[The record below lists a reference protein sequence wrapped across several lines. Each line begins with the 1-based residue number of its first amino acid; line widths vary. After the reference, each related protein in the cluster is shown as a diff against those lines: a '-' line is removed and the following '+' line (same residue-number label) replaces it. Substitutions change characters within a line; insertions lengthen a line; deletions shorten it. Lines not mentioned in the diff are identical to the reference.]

1 MCGIIGYI
9 DKAPSVELGLQM
21 AKALKHRGPDHQGA
35 KLYAQNHCCL
45 AHARLSIIDLRA
57 AANQPMEYGNL
68 AIVFNGEIYNFKE
81 IKEEL
86 KRLGHQFM
94 LDSDTEVILHAYEEW
109 GTSCVNHFIG
119 MFAFAIL
126 DQEAN
131 ELILF
136 RDRAGVKPLYYYEH
150 EDCFMFAS
158 ELKALYPH
166 PDFHKELDLEGVAL
180 YFKFGYIPTPFSI
193 FKGVKKLPPG
203 TYLKYSISTR
213 TCEIFNYWNVLDY
226 YTLPKLTL
234 TYEEA
239 KEQLETILKSA
250 CNYRMVS
257 DVPVGVF
264 LSGGYDSV
272 GVTALLQNERTERL
286 KTFTI
291 GFPIGNNEAPI
302 AKEIAHLLGTD
313 HTEYICTPDDCKG
326 IIPDLPYFYD
336 EPFADNS
343 AIPTILVS
351 KLARRQVKVALSAD
365 AGDEIF
371 AGYNSYTS
379 LEKQL
384 KYLKTVVKSDL
395 LSNLFMQISKITN
408 PYSFLREKS
417 ECFAKLFKYEDYH
430 RISVAFE
437 GGGSLMQSLFSK
449 IINLPYPSPSFLQ
462 DERLIKEPISIAQVI
477 DYLNYLPN
485 NILVKVD
492 RATMSVSLEGR
503 EPLLD
508 HRIIEFA
515 AQLPEEYKYLDGNK
529 KRIFK
534 DIVNKYVP
542 KEIMDRP
549 KTGFSMP
556 INNWLKDDLRFLV
569 EDNLN
574 DSMDK
579 SFFNIRFISQLK
591 ELFYAGKLGHEEKT
605 IWRLIEFQLWHKQNM
620 SN

>member
-81 IKEEL
+81 IKEGL

-119 MFAFAIL
+119 MFVFAIL

-150 EDCFMFAS
+150 ENCFMFAS

-250 CNYRMVS
+250 CTYRMVS

>member
-150 EDCFMFAS
+150 ENCFMFAS

-166 PDFHKELDLEGVAL
+166 PDFHKELDLESVAL

-417 ECFAKLFKYEDYH
+417 ECFAKLFKYEDYQ

>member
-150 EDCFMFAS
+150 ENCFMFAS

-203 TYLKYSISTR
+203 TYLKYFISTR

>member
-150 EDCFMFAS
+150 ENCFMFAS

-213 TCEIFNYWNVLDY
+213 TCEIFNYWNVRDY

-417 ECFAKLFKYEDYH
+417 ECFAKLFKYEDYQ

-556 INNWLKDDLRFLV
+556 INNWLKDDLKFLV

>member
-150 EDCFMFAS
+150 ENCFMFAS

-549 KTGFSMP
+549 KTGFNMP

>member
-150 EDCFMFAS
+150 ENCFMFAS

-203 TYLKYSISTR
+203 TYLKYFISTR

-417 ECFAKLFKYEDYH
+417 ECFAKLFKYEDYQ

>member
-150 EDCFMFAS
+150 ENCFMFAS

-180 YFKFGYIPTPFSI
+180 YFKFGYIPTPLSI

-417 ECFAKLFKYEDYH
+417 ECFAKLFKYEDYQ

>member
-150 EDCFMFAS
+150 ENCFMFAS

-203 TYLKYSISTR
+203 TYLKYSISIR

>member
-150 EDCFMFAS
+150 ENCFMFAS

-556 INNWLKDDLRFLV
+556 INNWLKDDLKFLV

-579 SFFNIRFISQLK
+579 SFFNIHFISQLK

>member
-150 EDCFMFAS
+150 ENCFMFAS

-180 YFKFGYIPTPFSI
+180 YFKFGYIPTPLSI

-556 INNWLKDDLRFLV
+556 INNWLKDDLKFLV